1 MELPKVELTLYDF
14 ELPIV
19 EDIVLECELLDV
31 QLPDLTTGL
40 PTLDVKLPVLEAV
53 ELPIV

>member
-40 PTLDVKLPVLEAV
+40 PTLDVELPVLESV